1 MSEERDN
8 KLIQENLLIL
18 QYQEVFC
25 LDEKGPVDEPKRK
38 KALEIIEQ
46 WMKEEDHKADKDF
59 HDKRN
64 ADE

>member
-1 MSEERDN
+1 M
-8 KLIQENLLIL
+8 
-18 QYQEVFC
+18 
-25 LDEKGPVDEPKRK
+25 DEKGPVDEPKRK